1 MKKIIVTSK
10 QAKYLTEDNA
20 ANIAVQSKDNTTN
33 GFINAATNSKTTAY
47 INNASRVAPDVNLIV
62 SGPNS
67 NDSQPQQVVNVANGD
82 TIQNAISQQANDDLI
97 KNGGSVKVMGNSLGE
112 AKMFTKKTIEEARL
126 KKLRENT
133 ISYSKKDLFK
143 NLK

>member
-10 QAKYLTEDNA
+10 QAKYLTEGNA

-33 GFINAATNSKTTAY
+33 GFINAATNSNTISD
-47 INNASRVAPDVNLIV
+47 INNASRVASDVNLVI

-67 NDSQPQQVVNVANGD
+67 NDSQPQQVVDVANGD
-82 TIQNAISQQANDDLI
+82 TIQNALSQQTNDDII
-97 KNGGSVKVMGNSLGE
+97 KNGGSVKVIGDNLGE
-112 AKMFTKKTIEEARL
+112 AKVFTKKTIEEARL

-143 NLK
+143 F

>member
-10 QAKYLTEDNA
+10 QAKYLTEGNA

-33 GFINAATNSKTTAY
+33 GFINAATNSNTISD
-47 INNASRVAPDVNLIV
+47 INNASRVASDVNLVI

-67 NDSQPQQVVNVANGD
+67 NDSQPQQVVDVANGD
-82 TIQNAISQQANDDLI
+82 TIQNALSQQTNDDII
-97 KNGGSVKVMGNSLGE
+97 KNGGSVKVIGDNLGE

-143 NLK
+143 F

>member
-10 QAKYLTEDNA
+10 QAKYLTEGNA
-20 ANIAVQSKDNTTN
+20 ANIAVQSRDNTTN
-33 GFINAATNSKTTAY
+33 GFINAATNSNTISD
-47 INNASRVAPDVNLIV
+47 INNASRVASDVNLVI

-67 NDSQPQQVVNVANGD
+67 NDSQPQQVVDVANGD
-82 TIQNAISQQANDDLI
+82 TIQNALSQQTNDDII
-97 KNGGSVKVMGNSLGE
+97 KNGGSVKVMGDNLGE
-112 AKMFTKKTIEEARL
+112 AKVFTKKTIEEARL

-143 NLK
+143 F